1 MPFSKPLL
9 VIIVFFLASFTVAQD
24 YVQSIE
30 EWRRRRVERLTQP
43 DGWLSLIGLFW
54 LEGQENTVGSDAA
67 NDIRFPAD
75 RADASLGVITVADGV
90 VTMTVNA
97 GADVRCNGEPVTGI
111 VLETDKTGAPTVL
124 THRTLMWHIIDRDGR
139 LGVRLK
145 DSQSERLR
153 QFAGIDCFPIDEK
166 WAVEA
171 RFEPADSAKRIAVTN
186 VMGKVTQ
193 EPSPGT
199 LVFTI
204 DGAEYRLDTLEGGD
218 QYFVVF
224 GDRTNGEESYGGGRF
239 LYVDGADDAG
249 RTIIDFNKA
258 YNPPCAFTPFA
269 TCPLPPRQNILPI
282 SVTAGEKT
290 YGRH

>member
-1 MPFSKPLL
+1 MSFSKLF
-9 VIIVFFLASFTVAQD
+9 VFILSFFITSYALAQD

-30 EWRRRRVERLTQP
+30 EWRRQRVERLTKP

-54 LEGQENTVGSDAA
+54 LQEGENTVGSDAA

-75 RADASLGVITVADGV
+75 RADAFLGVITVTDGALA
-90 VTMTVNA
+90 MTVRP
-97 GADVRCNGEPVTGI
+97 GADVRCHGEPLTSLTLV
-111 VLETDKTGAPTVL
+111 TDKSANPTVL
-124 THRTLMWHIIDRDGR
+124 THRSLMWHIIDRDGR

-145 DSQSERLR
+145 DSQSERLL
-153 QFAGIDCFPIDEK
+153 QFKGIDCFPIDEK

-186 VMGKVTQ
+186 VLGKVTQ
-193 EPSPGT
+193 EPTPGT
-199 LVFTI
+199 LIFSI
-204 DGAEYRLDTLEGGD
+204 DGGEYRLEALEGGD
-218 QYFVVF
+218 AYFIVF
-224 GDRTNGEESYGGGRF
+224 GDQTNGEESYGGGRF
-239 LYVDGADDAG
+239 LYVDSADAAG

-282 SVTAGEKT
+282 RVPAGEKA
-290 YGRH
+290 YAHH